1 MLDEPLRRWR
11 PAWSTTSFT
20 GPTASR
26 ARSTA
31 IRRPLR
37 PLGRLCERDRHQ
49 RRGDDHHDHAPSDT
63 QCTSHYRLLE
73 EEDNT
78 KEDHPKENDQTKAT
92 DLENAERRCARSE
105 SHVCRTVLNG
115 PRTHKVTVRPK
126 FQAGQVKNSPP
137 RGNAQRRG
145 TGGPNRHAASMIPS
159 LTLRAF
165 MGIGVGREGCPWP
178 ESRRC

>member
-11 PAWSTTSFT
+11 PARSTTARSATSFTGSTASFT
-20 GPTASR
+20 GPTAPL

-37 PLGRLCERDRHQ
+37 PLGRLCDGDRHK

-63 QCTSHYRLLE
+63 QCTSHYRLLEE

-105 SHVCRTVLNG
+105 SHVCRRV
-115 PRTHKVTVRPK
+115 
-126 FQAGQVKNSPP
+126 
-137 RGNAQRRG
+137 
-145 TGGPNRHAASMIPS
+145 
-159 LTLRAF
+159 
-165 MGIGVGREGCPWP
+165 
-178 ESRRC
+178 